1 VKEIP
6 IVVAEVDPFEA
17 TAARAG
23 LLPKSSRKRP
33 AHSNRRHGGRN
44 MKVNVGDE
52 LIQGMENAVAH
63 LKGRK
68 PARRKTVV
76 AVAIPE
82 RIDVRAIRQKLGLT
96 QQEFAARFGFTVK
109 SIRNWEQDG
118 RQPEGAA
125 RAYLLVID
133 RVPKVVEKAL
143 RAA

>member
-1 VKEIP
+1 
-6 IVVAEVDPFEA
+6 
-17 TAARAG
+17 
-23 LLPKSSRKRP
+23 
-33 AHSNRRHGGRN
+33 
-44 MKVNVGDE
+44 MKFNIGDE

-63 LKGRK
+63 VEGRK
-68 PARRKTVV
+68 RAKRETVV
-76 AVAIPE
+76 AVRIPE
-82 RIDVRAIRQKLGLT
+82 RVDVRAIRQKLGLT

-109 SIRNWEQDG
+109 SIRNWEQEG